1 MKGFLGKDVK
11 MTVVEAAAT
20 AGTSTLTT
28 DVLDMTGY
36 EGVMFVV
43 LTGDVTDTSVLTLT
57 VKANSANSTSSPT
70 PITQKASDAFTAN
83 ATTADSKVIFVDVY
97 KPGLRYVFAELTRAT
112 ANAVIGGIIAI
123 QYGSRSK
130 PTTQDATVIASA
142 FGVGVAS

>member
-1 MKGFLGKDVK
+1 MNLLKNCK

-36 EGVMFVV
+36 EGVMFIA

-70 PITQKASDAFTAN
+70 PVTQKASDAFTAS
-83 ATTADSKVIFVDVY
+83 ATSADSKVIAVDVY
-97 KPGLRYVFAELTRAT
+97 KPTLRYVFAELTRAT

-123 QYGSRSK
+123 QYEPNYK
-130 PTTQDATVIASA
+130 PTSQDATVIASA
-142 FGVGVAS
+142 FGLGVAS